1 MRKVKFILNVIF
13 MVLLTRPQS
22 WKWEYNKIKRDMGLD

>member
-1 MRKVKFILNVIF
+1 MKKLKFVLTVII

-22 WKWEYNKIKRDMGLD
+22 WRWEYNKIKRDMGLD